1 MHEDRKAENPGINQ
15 SDINMGGGAGA
26 MRARRTVNVAPEEW
40 DAVWPR
46 LVGLEVASVDAF
58 EARQDRL
65 YGLALEDTFGGDA
78 ESAAAAVPAEG
89 TVPLFG
95 ASFTLLGHTGTGRR
109 AQDAAKRVL
118 SVCGHTQA
126 TPEYCP
132 LLVDLALVLCRQL
145 RESAAY
151 AVLCA
156 VVRQKGR
163 YLVCSPKEQAAHG
176 RAFEEL
182 VAAKFKKT
190 GAHLSRIAAPCGRL
204 FER

>member
-1 MHEDRKAENPGINQ
+1 MD
-15 SDINMGGGAGA
+15 
-26 MRARRTVNVAPEEW
+26 VAP
-40 DAVWPR
+40 R
-46 LVGLEVASVDAF
+46 C
-58 EARQDRL
+58 Q
-65 YGLALEDTFGGDA
+65 
-78 ESAAAAVPAEG
+78 
-89 TVPLFG
+89 
-95 ASFTLLGHTGTGRR
+95 
-109 AQDAAKRVL
+109 L
-118 SVCGHTQA
+118 SVSCDCMSETREAG
-126 TPEYCP
+126 
-132 LLVDLALVLCRQL
+132 QL

-190 GAHLSRIAAPCGRL
+190 GAHLSRIAAPCGGL